1 MKKINELSEL
11 NSLIT
16 AHFGREY
23 VSNWFVSRDNAE
35 KYVAEGRISACELDG
50 SLFIIRE
57 RESSGTAFCSLYYCM
72 KKEYV
77 PDLSFISQ
85 TTVAETP
92 FRERDAL
99 LIEANESL
107 CKAGFEREFIRRRM
121 VFVQKNEPVPALGEG
136 MKYADEADIPFI
148 EKLLSESFSPLTGC
162 LPDKDE
168 TASAVREKRFI
179 LHKNGGLLHFEKS
192 RASFELRHLCVS
204 ESARGHGTAG
214 ELVRAYNSTVPKKS
228 LVWVRE
234 GYAPAEKTY
243 ENNGYTADG
252 MRSSVLI
259 YKKG

>member
-1 MKKINELSEL
+1 MKKINEISEL

-16 AHFGREY
+16 AYFGRDY

-50 SLFIIRE
+50 SLFILRE
-57 RESSGTAFCSLYYCM
+57 RESSGTAFCSLYYYM
-72 KKEYV
+72 RKGYV
-77 PDLSFISQ
+77 PNLSFISK

-92 FRERDAL
+92 FRERDSS
-99 LIEANESL
+99 LIEADESL
-107 CKAGFEREFIRRRM
+107 CKAGFEREFTRRRM
-121 VFVQKNEPVPALGEG
+121 AYTQKNEPVSALGEN
-136 MKYADEADIPFI
+136 MKYADEADIPVA

-162 LPDKDE
+162 LPDEDE
-168 TASAVREKRFI
+168 TASAVREGRII

-192 RASFELRHLCVS
+192 RAYFELRHLCVP
-204 ESARGHGTAG
+204 ESSRGHGIAG
-214 ELVRAYNSTVPKKS
+214 ELVRAYNSIVPKKS